1 MVFKWGLGCRYLQ
14 QLPVPIAGRLVG
26 PHLIDPPRKGHLVIL
41 NHSNIN
47 KGVYSSRIKLGRPSS
62 WA

>member
-26 PHLIDPPRKGHLVIL
+26 PHLNDPPAQRTPRHLKPFKHKQRSVQQPY
-41 NHSNIN
+41 
-47 KGVYSSRIKLGRPSS
+47 KAR
-62 WA
+62 